1 MSCDIGGVARKIY
14 NLETARPV
22 TNELGR
28 LSAIYLYSQRTK
40 KVAVSRRRVP
50 LVINPEII
58 ELVKI
63 RHAG

>member
-1 MSCDIGGVARKIY
+1 MSCDIRGVARKIY